1 MNALLDLD
9 ARPVIAHRG
18 ASGLAPENTL
28 DAFDLA
34 AKGGADAFELDV
46 RLSRDGAPVVI
57 HDAVLDRTTDR
68 TGPVRGYT
76 VADLRM
82 VDAGFHFTSDRGRSF
97 PFRGGGARIPTLGE
111 VLWTF
116 PGMPMLIEVK
126 EPEVQAAVQRV
137 LVNESA
143 TERCVLASEHR
154 EALELFDELPFTRA
168 ASGPEISALYR
179 SVLLHRRLPRV
190 ELSAPIGA
198 GEVPDAHRADFP
210 VRGRRA
216 VAGLSGGRLD
226 HQRDRHRSRLV
237 GAGGGGNRDRPA
249 GSGAGE
255 SPVRRVSLPHG
266 TSKSSSSN
274 SLSTSLSLTR

>member
-9 ARPVIAHRG
+9 GRPVIAHRG

-68 TGPVRGYT
+68 TGPVSGYT

-82 VDAGFHFTSDRGRSF
+82 VDAGFHFTTDKGDTF
-97 PFRGGGARIPTLGE
+97 PFRGSSARIPTLGE

-116 PGMPMLIEVK
+116 PGIPMLIEVK

-154 EALELFDELPFTRA
+154 EALELFDEPPFTRA

-179 SVLLHRRLPRV
+179 SVLFHLPLPRV
-190 ELSAPIGA
+190 SYRLLS
-198 GEVPDAHRADFP
+198 VPEKYRMLRVPTSRFVAAARSLGCPVDVWTVNETATARALWA
-210 VRGRRA
+210 RG
-216 VAGLSGGRLD
+216 VAGIVTDLPGQMLAS
-226 HQRDRHRSRLV
+226 RSS
-237 GAGGGGNRDRPA
+237 AG
-249 GSGAGE
+249 
-255 SPVRRVSLPHG
+255 
-266 TSKSSSSN
+266 
-274 SLSTSLSLTR
+274 